1 MMYLLKKLTKLHSEL
16 MMIRKIQSIDS
27 IQTYPC
33 GTNEEII
40 QNKQEIKCIN
50 IIQQQYEK

>member
-1 MMYLLKKLTKLHSEL
+1 MMYLLKKLTRLHSEL
-16 MMIRKIQSIDS
+16 MMIRKIQSIHS